1 MERILVIQTAF
12 PGDAILTLPM
22 IQKLSE
28 KNNTNIDVIAIPSTE
43 EIFLASPFVNE
54 VFVLRKKSEHK
65 SLLRTIKFA
74 RKIKKNNYS
83 IVVSPHR
90 SFRSALINFFVSAND
105 SVCFDKAAFPF
116 LYKRTVHYEENSHEV
131 KRNFDLINFSGDWR
145 ITPIIEAQSN
155 SQILEEI
162 KKSVANKKVA
172 AIAPASVWETK
183 KYPKEYFSEII
194 LQLQRKK
201 YFIVVIGGKSDA
213 ELCDYFSETQE
224 AKILNLCGKLSI
236 PETIEFLKS
245 CALLISNDSA
255 PTHMGVAAGIPT
267 ITLYCSTVREFG
279 FYPYHE
285 KGRSL
290 SYDELD
296 CKPCGIHG
304 LKKCPTGT
312 FDCGKKLFPNLV
324 LNEIEKIEFE

>member
-43 EIFLASPFVNE
+43 QIFLASPFVNE

-74 RKIKKNNYS
+74 RQIKKNNYS
-83 IVVSPHR
+83 LVVSPHR

-105 SVCFDKAAFPF
+105 SVCFDKAAFSF

-145 ITPIIEAQSN
+145 ISPVIEAQRN

-162 KKSVANKKVA
+162 KKTVANKKVA

-194 LQLQRKK
+194 LQLRRKK

-213 ELCDYFSETQE
+213 ELCDYFSGTQ
-224 AKILNLCGKLSI
+224 
-236 PETIEFLKS
+236 
-245 CALLISNDSA
+245 
-255 PTHMGVAAGIPT
+255 
-267 ITLYCSTVREFG
+267 
-279 FYPYHE
+279 
-285 KGRSL
+285 
-290 SYDELD
+290 
-296 CKPCGIHG
+296 
-304 LKKCPTGT
+304 
-312 FDCGKKLFPNLV
+312 
-324 LNEIEKIEFE
+324 